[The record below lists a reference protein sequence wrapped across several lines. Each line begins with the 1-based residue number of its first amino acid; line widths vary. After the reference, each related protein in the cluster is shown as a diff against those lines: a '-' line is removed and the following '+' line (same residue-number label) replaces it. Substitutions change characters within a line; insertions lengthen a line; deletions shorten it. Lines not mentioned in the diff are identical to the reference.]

1 MGFLDRLLG
10 RTPQDDGVP
19 RRTATYDGHES
30 PVYGT
35 PPPAPTGPGRSEDDV
50 AIDRYRYLLR
60 TAPPEAVEQA
70 HAEAFAR
77 LTPEQRR
84 RVLTDLGESLPSAR
98 PPTTRSRS
106 PAWRPAPRCATPA
119 RSNGRSVAGR
129 AGRAWG
135 R

>member
-10 RTPQDDGVP
+10 RTPQDEGTP
-19 RRTATYDGHES
+19 RRHATYAGHES

-70 HAEAFAR
+70 HAEAFER

-84 RVLTDLGESLPSAR
+84 RVLTDLGENLPPAER
-98 PPTTRSRS
+98 ATADDPRS
-106 PAWRPAPRCATPA
+106 
-119 RSNGRSVAGR
+119 
-129 AGRAWG
+129 
-135 R
+135 